1 MRKTLY
7 AFITLLT
14 LIVSL
19 FVLAAPQGVGPA
31 QIVPAYTVDDGFK
44 EHNLY
49 DPSDIDY

>member
-1 MRKTLY
+1 MRKALY
-7 AFITLLT
+7 TLLALLA

-19 FVLAAPQGVGPA
+19 FVLAAPQGVGLA
-31 QIVPAYTVDDGFK
+31 QVVPAYTLDDGFK